1 MIIITVKNREK
12 IMLTKEEFNDCFYAN
27 YITDCAVRNK
37 NVFAFAARNGEESEE
52 NDLTGEWNVTKY
64 ACRLYMD
71 KEDGQRIGKAT
82 IKGWNR
88 LYCTASILPSKKLV
102 YISAEGVVYIVG
114 PGVKKKYNINESW
127 INKHML
133 PDYHGGGPAYF
144 AVYRAK
150 ILFGYAWICG
160 PRGNVAKSVGDEQ
173 WEYKGHP
180 FPDTQDID
188 ALTNQD
194 FQDIDGFEEND
205 MYAVGGRGMVWHY
218 NGSTWQQIA
227 FPTNMFLY
235 SVCCGEDG
243 EVYIGAQSGAVFKGR
258 GNRWKQIISGGL
270 ANPFNDM
277 VWFQG
282 RVWVTS
288 DHGIWTI
295 KDDIIEQPLIPDEVM
310 ACAGSM
316 SVGDGVLLVAGEG
329 GAAFHNGVL
338 WQSLFLQ
345 YEMTQAV
352 DNPS

>member
-1 MIIITVKNREK
+1 MMTSKPEK
-12 IMLTKEEFNDCFYAN
+12 ISILLESEFKYGFYGN

-37 NVFAFAARNGEESEE
+37 NTFAFSARNEEEAEE
-52 NDLTGEWNVTKY
+52 NDVTGEWNVTKY
-64 ACRLYMD
+64 ACRFYMD
-71 KEDGQRIGKAT
+71 KPDGKRVKKGT
-82 IKGWNR
+82 INGWNR
-88 LYCTASILPSKKLV
+88 VYCSASIFPSNSFV
-102 YISAEGVVYIVG
+102 YIDAEGDIYAILSGGNKREKRISDSFINKSEVPDYQNNG
-114 PGVKKKYNINESW
+114 PG
-127 INKHML
+127 
-133 PDYHGGGPAYF
+133 YF
-144 AVYRAK
+144 GIYRAK
-150 ILFGYAWICG
+150 MIFGYVWVCG
-160 PRGNVAKSVGDEQ
+160 PRGNAARRVGEEQ

-194 FQDIDGFEEND
+194 FQDIDGFSEND
-205 MYAVGGRGMVWHY
+205 MYAVGGQGMVWHY
-218 NGSTWQQIA
+218 DGHSWKQIV
-227 FPTNMFLY
+227 FPTNMYLY

-258 GNRWKQIISGGL
+258 GNRWTQIISEGL

-277 VWFQG
+277 VWFQD